1 MWIILLVWGIVAAVV
16 GLAMY
21 GAAKSPMHEVQGAI
35 WLLIATVSITG
46 AFVLLAMDFSKKKS
60 E

>member
-1 MWIILLVWGIVAAVV
+1 MWLILLIWGIIAAIM

-21 GAAKSPMHEVQGAI
+21 GAANSSTHEVQGAI

-46 AFVLLAMDFSKKKS
+46 AFVLRAMDLPKKKG
-60 E
+60 